1 MKKDKRKSK
10 ITLVGVVKN
19 NISTKNIIKKKTY
32 QLRNW
37 QRVYFLNK
45 IEWWK
50 KIDICWTDN
59 AWLKTY
65 TDAIIVIPSLDFF
78 FLLNHNC

>member
-37 QRVYFLNK
+37 QRVYFWIK
-45 IEWWK
+45 
-50 KIDICWTDN
+50 
-59 AWLKTY
+59 
-65 TDAIIVIPSLDFF
+65 
-78 FLLNHNC
+78 

>member
-1 MKKDKRKSK
+1 MAKAKWKNLLKNKSGKKRAINTSIRENEFIQVKKIKKDKRRSK

-37 QRVYFLNK
+37 QRVYFWIK
-45 IEWWK
+45 
-50 KIDICWTDN
+50 
-59 AWLKTY
+59 
-65 TDAIIVIPSLDFF
+65 
-78 FLLNHNC
+78 